1 MQPSRRVL
9 DVLERLVSEIQ
20 PAHLVTLA
28 ADVGSHLEV
37 IRAAARQNEL
47 LPLDLAE
54 EIAGKLR
61 LLLQELQGLP
71 AEHQTLVI
79 GAARYFVSTQDVNP
93 DTQTVLGLDDDASV
107 LNYVLRTIGRTD
119 LLIDP

>member
-9 DVLERLVSEIQ
+9 DVFERLVSEIQ

-28 ADVGSHLEV
+28 ADVGAHLEV
-37 IRAAARQNEL
+37 IRVAARQNEL

-54 EIAGKLR
+54 EIAEKLR
-61 LLLQELQGLP
+61 LLLRELQGLP

>member
-9 DVLERLVSEIQ
+9 DVFERLVSEIQ

-28 ADVGSHLEV
+28 ADVGAHLEV
-37 IRAAARQNEL
+37 IRVAARQNEL

-54 EIAGKLR
+54 EIAEKLR
-61 LLLQELQGLP
+61 LLLRELQGLP

-107 LNYVLRTIGRTD
+107 LNHVLRTIGRTD